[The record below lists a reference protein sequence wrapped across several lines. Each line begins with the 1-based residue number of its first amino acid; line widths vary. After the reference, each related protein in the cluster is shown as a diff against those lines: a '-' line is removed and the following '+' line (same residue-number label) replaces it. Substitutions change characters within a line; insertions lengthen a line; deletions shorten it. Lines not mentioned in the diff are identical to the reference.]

1 MLRRVK
7 IRVQWWSV
15 AWLAG
20 VWVALW
26 GQVSVGNVLAGV
38 VVGTVVTTG
47 LRMTPMDFHGRV
59 RPWGLVR
66 LTGRFAVDLV
76 RGSLEVAGIALHL
89 GYVPTGAVIGVR
101 LRSHSDLYLTLT
113 AELCSLVPGTVVVD
127 AHRLTG
133 TLYLHVLDVTRGG
146 RSTSDGIEAARTQ
159 VLAQEERVLRALASD
174 AELVEAGL
182 VDAGPVDAVRRE
194 APR

>member
-1 MLRRVK
+1 MVAGARRWAS
-7 IRVQWWSV
+7 RVQWWSV

-26 GQVSVGNVLAGV
+26 GQVTVGNVLAGV
-38 VVGTVVTTG
+38 VVGTVVTTT

-66 LTGRFAVDLV
+66 LLSRFAVDLV
-76 RGSLEVAGIALHL
+76 RGSLEVATVALHV
-89 GYVPTGAVIGVR
+89 GYAPTGAVVGVR

-146 RSTSDGIEAARTQ
+146 ASGTGGVEAARAQ

-182 VDAGPVDAVRRE
+182 EVRR
-194 APR
+194 

>member
-1 MLRRVK
+1 MVR
-7 IRVQWWSV
+7 RVQWWSV

-26 GQVSVGNVLAGV
+26 GTVSVGNVLAGV
-38 VVGTVVTTG
+38 VVGVVVTTL
-47 LRMTPMDFHGRV
+47 LRMAPMDFHGRV
-59 RPWGLVR
+59 RFWGLAR
-66 LTGRFAVDLV
+66 LTGRFVVDLV
-76 RGSLEVAGIALHL
+76 RGSVEVTMIALRI

-133 TLYLHVLDVTRGG
+133 TLYLHVLDVTHGG
-146 RSTSDGIEAARTQ
+146 QTAERGIEVARAN

-182 VDAGPVDAVRRE
+182 EVRR
-194 APR
+194 

>member
-1 MLRRVK
+1 MIAQRRTK
-7 IRVQWWSV
+7 VQWWSV
-15 AWLAG
+15 LWLTG

-26 GQVSVGNVLAGV
+26 GRLSVGNVLAGV
-38 VVGTVVTTG
+38 VVGTVVTTT

-59 RPWGLVR
+59 HLWGLVR
-66 LTGRFAVDLV
+66 LLSRFVLDLV
-76 RGSLEVAGIALHL
+76 RGSLEVATIALRL

-133 TLYLHVLDVTRGG
+133 TLYLHVLDVTHGG
-146 RSTSDGIEAARTQ
+146 KSTADGVENARAQ

-182 VDAGPVDAVRRE
+182 EVGR
-194 APR
+194 

>member
-1 MLRRVK
+1 M
-7 IRVQWWSV
+7 
-15 AWLAG
+15 WLAA

-26 GQVSVGNVLAGV
+26 GEVSVGNVLAGV
-38 VVGTVVTTG
+38 VVGVAVTTV
-47 LRMTPMDFHGRV
+47 LRMTPMDFHGRL

-66 LTGRFAVDLV
+66 LLSRFAVDLV
-76 RGSLEVAGIALHL
+76 RGSLEVAVIALRL
-89 GYVPTGAVIGVR
+89 GYVPQGAVIGVR

-133 TLYLHVLDVTRGG
+133 TLYLHVLDVTHGAA
-146 RSTSDGIEAARTQ
+146 SASDGIEAARTH

-174 AELVEAGL
+174 AELAEAGL
-182 VDAGPVDAVRRE
+182 AVRRE
-194 APR
+194 ARR

>member
-1 MLRRVK
+1 M
-7 IRVQWWSV
+7 QWWSV

-38 VVGTVVTTG
+38 VVGLLVTTV
-47 LRMTPMDFHGRV
+47 LRMAPMGFHGRV
-59 RPWGLVR
+59 RPWGLAR
-66 LTGRFAVDLV
+66 LTGRFVVDLV
-76 RGSLEVAGIALHL
+76 RGSVEVAVVALRV

-133 TLYLHVLDVTRGG
+133 TLYLHVLDVGRGADSTR
-146 RSTSDGIEAARTQ
+146 GIEAARAQ

-174 AELVEAGL
+174 AELAEAGL
-182 VDAGPVDAVRRE
+182 EVRR
-194 APR
+194 

>member
-1 MLRRVK
+1 MVR
-7 IRVQWWSV
+7 RVQWWSV

-26 GQVSVGNVLAGV
+26 GNVSVANVAAGV
-38 VVGTVVTTG
+38 LVGVLVTTTM
-47 LRMTPMDFHGRV
+47 RMAPMDFHGRIRV
-59 RPWGLVR
+59 WGVLR
-66 LTGRFAVDLV
+66 LLGRFAVDLV
-76 RGSLEVAGIALHL
+76 RGSLEVAVIALRL

-133 TLYLHVLDVTRGG
+133 TLYLHVLDVTGAG
-146 RSTSDGIEAARTQ
+146 GIEAARTH
-159 VLAQEERVLRALASD
+159 VLDQEERVLRALASD
-174 AELVEAGL
+174 AELADAGL
-182 VDAGPVDAVRRE
+182 GVRR
-194 APR
+194 

>member
-1 MLRRVK
+1 MVRTRLRGARRWTS
-7 IRVQWWSV
+7 RVQWWSV
-15 AWLAG
+15 AWLTG

-26 GQVSVGNVLAGV
+26 GQVSVGNVLTGV

-47 LRMTPMDFHGRV
+47 LRMTPMDFHGRI

-66 LTGRFAVDLV
+66 LLGRFAVDLV
-76 RGSLEVAGIALHL
+76 RGSLEVAVIALRI

-133 TLYLHVLDVTRGG
+133 TLYLHVLDVTHGG
-146 RSTSDGIEAARTQ
+146 QTTSGGVETARAH

-182 VDAGPVDAVRRE
+182 EVRR
-194 APR
+194 

>member
-1 MLRRVK
+1 MS
-7 IRVQWWSV
+7 RVQWWSV
-15 AWLAG
+15 VWLAV

-26 GQVSVGNVLAGV
+26 GQVSVGNVLVGM
-38 VVGTVVTTG
+38 VVGILVTML
-47 LRMTPMDFHGRV
+47 LRMTPIDFHGRL

-66 LTGRFAVDLV
+66 LISRFAVDLV
-76 RGSLEVAGIALHL
+76 RGSLEVAVIALRI

-133 TLYLHVLDVTRGG
+133 TLYLHVLDVTHGRGV
-146 RSTSDGIEAARTQ
+146 SDGLEVARSQ

-182 VDAGPVDAVRRE
+182 EVRR
-194 APR
+194 